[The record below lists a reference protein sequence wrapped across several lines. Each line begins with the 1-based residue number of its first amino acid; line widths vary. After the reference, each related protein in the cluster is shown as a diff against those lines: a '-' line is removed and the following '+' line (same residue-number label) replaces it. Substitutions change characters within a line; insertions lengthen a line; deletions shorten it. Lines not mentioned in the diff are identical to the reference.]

1 MLSSLVSGFWGAII
15 CSCSQIKTELE
26 NNLPQPL
33 LRWSFFLSSCA
44 GLSNKFSSCQMR
56 SLCNRSHT
64 KLLELLLSQPYF
76 RPEQWKCIIRFMLIC
91 HLSERCFDRCYYHTG
106 TFPCLYTLGLF
117 YVSRAETFYDNHFS
131 DHLSRQ
137 FWHKFACQMCWS
149 CTDAHIY

>member
-15 CSCSQIKTELE
+15 RSCSQIKTELE
-26 NNLPQPL
+26 NNLPQSL

-76 RPEQWKCIIRFMLIC
+76 QTWTMKMHQKIYA
-91 HLSERCFDRCYYHTG
+91 HLPFVRAMHRCYYHTG